1 MNRYLKLLLPLLLL
15 FSITSEVFAKSY
27 GSKSFG
33 SKSYGSSKSK
43 SYGFG
48 GSSSKSKSYGFG
60 SSSNSSSN
68 KSYGSSNKSTYGSS
82 SSSFGSSQKSNLNNS
97 SSNKS
102 TYGSSSTKSKDLS
115 TSKKVLGGAAIG
127 TGTAI
132 AADSLSTP
140 TTTTP
145 TNTSTSTT
153 TVPKYGSSSTSGTT
167 SNSNI
172 NSSNYYNTY
181 KKPEMSEFDKAKA
194 TNIQKQASVPV
205 KETSYT
211 QKDIN
216 MGGSNYRDYS
226 PKYNPNTSTKTSNNE
241 SYNPKYNT
249 NPSLNVPYTAP
260 KVSNSYRDYSK
271 KTYHYDTRIPYGNN
285 YTNYG
290 LGGYYGHS
298 VMNYLPA
305 MMLVYMLNDNTN
317 TYDAQRYYQEV
328 SNESEIKKW
337 RAEMEQQAIT
347 NNDIKEKLK
356 KLDSESSNNSIDLYT
371 YEKNVKALKEK
382 LSKEQADFIKEK
394 GTKIIYPKEDKIM
407 KDEVVFES
415 SSENKKN

>member
-1 MNRYLKLLLPLLLL
+1 MNRYLKLLLSLLLL

-48 GSSSKSKSYGFG
+48 

-68 KSYGSSNKSTYGSS
+68 KSYGSSKKSTYGSS

-153 TVPKYGSSSTSGTT
+153 TVPKYGSSSTSGTI

-249 NPSLNVPYTAP
+249 NPSLNVPYTAS